1 MNTPMRRQV
10 IGFKRHLQ
18 VEVCPG
24 QGVLVFSEHGMTR
37 LTGEHVWAITPLL
50 DGTRDLPELV
60 RDAPA
65 DVSPDQLRHIVET
78 LAEADLV
85 SARPPEGATAMEP
98 LIRAT
103 RAYWDAAGV
112 DPASDL
118 SQSPVRVVALGGIVT
133 EPVHTALAEAGLR
146 AVPEQTAAADAAL
159 TIVLCLD
166 YLDAALA
173 GVDAAQR
180 AAGKPWLLAKPQG
193 TRMWLGPVFQPPVG
207 GCWHCLARR
216 LWRHRWA
223 EACARDTAELATP
236 APRPALAT
244 PSTAAAAAHLLAHE
258 AGKWMAGHRHVGQR
272 QVWTFDTL
280 TLRGEH
286 HAQPVDP
293 GCPMCGCPGLV
304 AAQAWRPVR
313 LRPRRAVPDAGGCG
327 HRAVRAEEVYA
338 QYRHLISPVTGL
350 IKRIEPHR
358 RGPASLNSYRAGPNV
373 GSAVRDLDSLR
384 ATMRAEN
391 GGKGSTAAH
400 ARTSA
405 LCEALERYSGEYR
418 GDEARIRA
426 SLRSLG
432 PEGIH
437 PNDCM
442 LFDERQY
449 RDAAAWNATCSP
461 LHIVCEPFDPD
472 EVMDWTPLWSMTRQH
487 HRFLPTAA
495 LYYGAPS
502 GPGPR
507 AVRADSNGSAA
518 GSCLE
523 DAVLQG
529 LLEVVERDAV
539 ALWWYNRIRV
549 PGIDLNA
556 FSEPW
561 FEQVREIHRELGREV
576 WALDVTA
583 DGGIPTAVA
592 LSRRTSGPSEDIIFG
607 FGAHLDPCVALRRAL
622 AELNQMMPMLVDAD
636 AGGQYGCDDPDA
648 LRWWRM
654 ATVAEHTYLLP
665 DPRLPARRPTNVPN
679 TTSGDLYEDVETL
692 RSRLESVGL
701 EVLILDQTRPDVGLP
716 VVKTVIPGMRPIW
729 ARFGPGRLFDV
740 PVRLGWLPGPTP
752 YAELN
757 PTPLFL

>member
-1 MNTPMRRQV
+1 MNTRAVRQV
-10 IGFKRHLQ
+10 IAFKRHLK
-18 VEVCPG
+18 VEIWPG
-24 QGVLVFSEHGMTR
+24 QGVLVFSERRVMR
-37 LTGEHVWAITPLL
+37 LTGEGIEAITPLL
-50 DGTRDLPELV
+50 DGTRDLSELF

-65 DVSPDQLRHIVET
+65 DVSRDQLRRVIET
-78 LAEADLV
+78 LTEAGLAD
-85 SARPPEGATAMEP
+85 SRPPEGGTAMEP
-98 LIRAT
+98 VIRAVH
-103 RAYWDAAGV
+103 AYWDAAGV
-112 DPASDL
+112 DPASDFSRFPIRVVDL
-118 SQSPVRVVALGGIVT
+118 GETMAEPVR
-133 EPVHTALAEAGLR
+133 TALVAAGLT
-146 AVPEQTAAADAAL
+146 AVPEQAGTADAAAL

-166 YLDAALA
+166 YLDPALA

-180 AAGKPWLLAKPQG
+180 AAGKPWLLAKPHG
-193 TRMWLGPVFQPPVG
+193 TQLWLGPVFQPPVG

-223 EACARDTAELATP
+223 ETCRRGMTDLATP
-236 APRPALAT
+236 APRPVVAA
-244 PSTAAAAAHLLAHE
+244 PSTVTAAAHLLAHE
-258 AGKWMAGHRHVGQR
+258 AWKWVAGHRHAGQR
-272 QVWTFDTL
+272 KVWTFDTL
-280 TLRGEH
+280 TLHGEH

-304 AAQAWRPVR
+304 AARAWRPVR
-313 LRPRRAVPDAGGCG
+313 LRPRRTVPDAGGCG
-327 HRAVRAEEVYA
+327 HRAVRPEDVYA
-338 QYRHLISPVTGL
+338 QYRHLISPATG
-350 IKRIEPHR
+350 IVKRIEPHQ
-358 RGPASLNSYRAGPNV
+358 RGPASLNCYRAGPL
-373 GSAVRDLDSLR
+373 GAAVRDLDSLR
-384 ATMRAEN
+384 GTMRAEN
-391 GGKGSTAAH
+391 GGKGSTPAH

-418 GDEARIRA
+418 GDEARMRS
-426 SLRSLG
+426 SLRLLG
-432 PEGIH
+432 SDGIH

-442 LFDERQY
+442 LFDEQQY
-449 RDAAAWNATCSP
+449 QDATAWNATCSP
-461 LHIVCEPFDPD
+461 RHIVFEPFDPD
-472 EVMDWTPLWSMTRQH
+472 EIMDWTPLWSMTQQR

-502 GPGPR
+502 APNRR
-507 AVRADSNGSAA
+507 AVRADSNGNAA

-539 ALWWYNRIRV
+539 ALWWYNRTPV

-583 DGGIPTAVA
+583 DSSVSTAVA

-622 AELNQMMPMLVDAD
+622 AELNQMMPMLVDAG
-636 AGGQYGCDDPDA
+636 AGGPYGCDDPDA
-648 LRWWRM
+648 VRWWRM
-654 ATVAEHTYLLP
+654 ATVAEHTYLVS
-665 DPRLPARRPTNVPN
+665 DPRLPSRRPTDVPN
-679 TTSGDLYEDVETL
+679 AASGDLYQDVETV
-692 RSRLESVGL
+692 RSRLESRGL
-701 EVLILDQTRPDVGLP
+701 EVLILDQTRPDVALP
-716 VVKTVIPGMRPIW
+716 VVKTVVPGMRPIW

-740 PVRLGWLPGPTP
+740 PVRLGWLSEPTP